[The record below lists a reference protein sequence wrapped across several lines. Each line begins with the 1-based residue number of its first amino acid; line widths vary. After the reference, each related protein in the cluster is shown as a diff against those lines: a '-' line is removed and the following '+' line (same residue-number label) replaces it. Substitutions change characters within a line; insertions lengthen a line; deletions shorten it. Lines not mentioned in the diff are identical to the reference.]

1 MRDKGI
7 HLKYRILAFLLT
19 FILVGGNI
27 ISPTAN
33 VTYASDVSTV
43 LESYNSKTDIA
54 DEILP
59 SGSYETEI
67 NLRNE
72 LIFKSI
78 QFGNDSYNM
87 TAKANYKSN
96 PNVTDEGIRF
106 IVAKATDRYF
116 GTEVTIEVNV
126 RQEHVHV
133 FARQKDGS
141 SETAIKEGWNLSKGT
156 KYADNTYAIRYDSGK
171 LWFYENNQVIYDALA
186 LTKPGARYINVQPMV
201 GFAYQASGGKIQDF
215 HLWGKGIDFT
225 GAFPAMP
232 SGNGDYAEYIGI
244 RAIQGTST
252 ELNNGVI
259 TNSKNCT
266 DLIAFTKLPFTNKDT
281 YAWGFEVNA
290 MEATKDSDGVRPII
304 RADEE
309 FKNMYQL
316 IITDGRIIVAYN
328 TKEVAYASY
337 SRTLGKTDK
346 FSMVVKPDTVSV
358 WVNDILTLENVPLE
372 HNLPANMGIEFENTK
387 ATVQKMHF
395 YYTEPTL
402 FVKPEADPVIPTMT
416 KDMYNGAQYMIVMN
430 GDEEY
435 AYQDYKIINY
445 ATNES
450 GRYNFTN
457 IPLPEDADYTYRAD
471 VTMRTQFS
479 EPWRGP
485 RLLFRTGS
493 VGDYYVA
500 FCKETVLI
508 LGGDSNELASYP
520 MNMEIGKTYDV
531 VINSNPKE
539 VNVWV
544 DGKLIFNRIPLS
556 ETGEKTKA
564 KAGVLFEV
572 CDATLSNI
580 KIYGSTIIFNGDIF
594 DEELH
599 RNKWFNMKTVPE
611 MPEGNQNYFTNV
623 KLGGATTQGME
634 QAFTDGILKCPMSST
649 TVIADFV
656 DQANSHS
663 LNGLNRSDIYVWSS
677 KVFVNKY
684 DEVITQAEGDAKQ
697 DASIVFTF
705 KSSEHPGADNENYR
719 MSFCMIQDR
728 LELQVW
734 QNGVMIKSY
743 TNTDFRLKSG
753 SEYKVDL
760 LIGKT
765 WAKVWVDDALIFTAY
780 DLPVY
785 HLLFQLSF
793 TNVDAQ
799 ISNVSVYQVEK
810 DNAEILP
817 TSTTGQAKRAG
828 NTLKNVEGEEIP
840 LLTQKWKIAL
850 SIALLSISVFA
861 IVCLILY
868 RKKEM
873 KKTMGEGESTK

>member
-1 MRDKGI
+1 MRDRGI

-19 FILVGGNI
+19 VILVGGNI
-27 ISPTAN
+27 ISPGAN
-33 VTYASDVSTV
+33 ITYASDVSTV
-43 LESYNSKTDIA
+43 LESYDSQTDIA

-59 SGSYETEI
+59 KGFYEAEI
-67 NLRNE
+67 DWRNE

-78 QFGNDSYNM
+78 QFANDSYNM

-96 PNVTDEGIRF
+96 PDVTDEGIRF
-106 IVAKATDRYF
+106 VVAKATDRYF

-133 FARQKDGS
+133 FARAIDGS
-141 SETAIKEGWNLSKGT
+141 EENAIRAGWNLSKGT
-156 KYADNTYAIRYDSGK
+156 LYAENAYAIRYENGK
-171 LWFYENNQVIYDALA
+171 LWFYENNQPVYEELA

-201 GFAYQASGGKIQDF
+201 GFAYQASGGKVQDF

-225 GAFPAMP
+225 GTFPAMP

-281 YAWGFEVNA
+281 YAWSFEVNA

-304 RADEE
+304 RADED

-316 IITDGRIIVAYN
+316 IITNGRIIVAYN
-328 TKEVAYASY
+328 TEEVAYASY
-337 SRTLGKTDK
+337 PRTLGQTDK
-346 FSMVVKPDTVSV
+346 FGMVVKPDSVSV
-358 WVNDILTLENVPLE
+358 WVNDVLALEDIPLK
-372 HNLPANMGIEFENTK
+372 HDLPTSMGIKFENTK

-395 YYTEPTL
+395 YYTEPTP
-402 FVKPEADPVIPTMT
+402 FVKPAADPVIPIMT

-435 AYQDYKIINY
+435 AYQDYQIVNY
-445 ATNES
+445 AANEN

-457 IPLPEDADYTYRAD
+457 IPLPENADYTYRAD

-479 EPWRGP
+479 ESWRGP

-508 LGGDSNELASYP
+508 LEGDSNELASYP

-531 VINSNPKE
+531 AINSNPKE

-544 DGKLIFNRIPLS
+544 DGKLIFNRVPLS
-556 ETGEKTKA
+556 ESGEKTKA
-564 KAGVLFEV
+564 KVGILFEL

-580 KIYGSTIIFNGDIF
+580 KIYGKSIVFNGDIF

-611 MPEGNQNYFTNV
+611 MPEGNKNYFTHV
-623 KLGGATTQGME
+623 KLGGATTPGME
-634 QAFTDGILKCPMSST
+634 QAFSEGILKVPMSST
-649 TVIADFV
+649 TTIADFV
-656 DQANSHS
+656 DQTGSHS
-663 LNGLNRSDIYVWSS
+663 LNGLKKSDTYVWSS
-677 KVFVNKY
+677 KVLVNKY
-684 DEVITQAEGDAKQ
+684 DEIITQAEGDAKQ
-697 DASIVFTF
+697 DAGIVFTF
-705 KSSEHPGADNENYR
+705 KNSEHPGAENENYR
-719 MSFCMIQDR
+719 MSFCMLQDR

-734 QNGVMIKSY
+734 QNGILNKTY
-743 TNTDFRLKSG
+743 TDTDFRLKSG
-753 SEYKVDL
+753 GQYKVDL

-765 WAKVWVDDALIFTAY
+765 WAKVWVDDKLIFTAY
-780 DLPVY
+780 DLPTY
-785 HLLFQLSF
+785 HLLFQMAF
-793 TNVDAQ
+793 TNIDVQ
-799 ISNVSVYQVEK
+799 VSDIRVYQVEK
-810 DNAEILP
+810 DNAKILP
-817 TSTTGQAKRAG
+817 VSTEGQANRAG
-828 NTLKNVEGEEIP
+828 NTLKNVEGEKIP
-840 LLTQKWKIAL
+840 LLTQKWKVAL
-850 SIALLSISVFA
+850 SIALLSISIFA

-868 RKKEM
+868 RKKEI
-873 KKTMGEGESTK
+873 KKTIEEGESTI